1 MRFVFVEKSSRTN
14 ASACSI
20 LYRPEIQFYIS
31 KYDQSPFS
39 RTFLKKKS
47 DE

>member
-1 MRFVFVEKSSRTN
+1 MRFVFGEKCSRTN

-20 LYRPEIQFYIS
+20 LYWPEIQFYIS

-39 RTFLKKKS
+39 RTFHKKKL

>member
-1 MRFVFVEKSSRTN
+1 MRFVFEEKYSRTN

-20 LYRPEIQFYIS
+20 LYRPEVQFYIS

-39 RTFLKKKS
+39 RTFHKKKL

>member
-1 MRFVFVEKSSRTN
+1 MRFVLEKNLLEQMQVR
-14 ASACSI
+14 A

-39 RTFLKKKS
+39 RTLHKKKL

>member
-1 MRFVFVEKSSRTN
+1 MRFVFGEKASRTKT
-14 ASACSI
+14 SACSI

-39 RTFLKKKS
+39 RTFHKL

>member
-1 MRFVFVEKSSRTN
+1 MCFVFGEKSSRIN
-14 ASACSI
+14 VSACFI
-20 LYRPEIQFYIS
+20 RYRPEIQFYIS

-39 RTFLKKKS
+39 RTFHKKQL

>member
-1 MRFVFVEKSSRTN
+1 MRFVFGEKSSRTN

-39 RTFLKKKS
+39 RTFLKKKL